1 MDVGFIG
8 LGSMGLPMAAN
19 LVKAGH
25 DVTVWAR
32 SKAACDAASA
42 FGAKVAATAN
52 ETFCGDA
59 FISILSDDEAV
70 RQIVMDSGMLPSGGS
85 NTIHI
90 NMATVSAAFA
100 RELAAHQ
107 AKLGIPYVSAP
118 VFGRMEAAAAGTLH
132 IIAAGEQDAIAKV
145 QPLFDVLGQRTWN
158 LGDEPGKANVV
169 KIGGNFMVA
178 CALEAISEAVMLN
191 EAHGVDASDFI
202 DIMTN
207 AVFTAPAYKVYGEM
221 IAQRRFEPASFK
233 LALGLKDVRLA
244 LAAGDS
250 KSVGLPFGSILRDH
264 FLDALAH
271 GDADKEWAA
280 ISDVARRRANL
291 M

>member
-19 LVKAGH
+19 LARAGH
-25 DVTVWAR
+25 SVTVWAR
-32 SKAACDAASA
+32 SKSACDAAAA
-42 FGAKVAATAN
+42 FGAKIAATAN
-52 ETFCGDA
+52 ETFAGDV
-59 FISILSDDEAV
+59 FISMLSDDETV
-70 RQIVMDSGMLPSGGS
+70 RKIVMESGMLPSSGS

-107 AKLGIPYVSAP
+107 AKLGIPYISAP
-118 VFGRMEAAAAGTLH
+118 VFGRMEAAAAGKLN

-191 EAHGVDASDFI
+191 ESHGVDASDFI

-233 LALGLKDVRLA
+233 LTLGLKDVRLA

>member
-1 MDVGFIG
+1 MHVGFLG
-8 LGSMGLPMAAN
+8 LGSMGFPMAAN

-25 DVTVWAR
+25 SVTVWAR
-32 SKAACDAASA
+32 SKTACDGAAA

-52 ETFCGDA
+52 ETFTGDA
-59 FISILSDDEAV
+59 FISILSDDDAV
-70 RQIVMDSGMLPSGGS
+70 RKVVMESGMLPSDGS
-85 NTIHI
+85 TTIHI

-100 RELAAHQ
+100 RELAAHHVDR
-107 AKLGIPYVSAP
+107 GIPYVSAP
-118 VFGRMEAAAAGTLH
+118 VFGRSQAAAAAKLN
-132 IIAAGEQDAIAKV
+132 IVAAGDQDAIAKA

-158 LGDEPGKANVV
+158 LGDDPSKANVV
-169 KIGGNFMVA
+169 KIGGNFMLA
-178 CALEAISEAVMLN
+178 CAIEAISEAVALN
-191 EAHGVDASDFI
+191 EAHGVDPSDFI

-207 AVFTAPAYKVYGEM
+207 AVFTAPAYQVYGEM
-221 IAQRRFEPASFK
+221 IAQRRFAPASFK

-280 ISDVARRRANL
+280 VSDVARRRANL
-291 M
+291 I